1 MNHLLPS
8 ASPSLTRPG
17 QETTTHRIRVR
28 ASLTVA
34 ALIFLLAGCGQ
45 PDLVFESHL
54 MHDHGD
60 EHGMPSMTHSA
71 DVQPGEGEVR
81 VAGRIPV
88 GLCPAVVGEVELEGQ
103 RLSLHVD
110 TRPPVAS
117 RGERCDSPHPVAMAE
132 YTATIQGLRP
142 GEYMLVVHH
151 DAISVSRNRYDST
164 RTRTR
169 YSKVEVTEMSVRV
182 R

>member
-1 MNHLLPS
+1 MT
-8 ASPSLTRPG
+8 TR
-17 QETTTHRIRVR
+17 RKRVR
-28 ASLTVA
+28 ASRLAVA
-34 ALIFLLAGCGQ
+34 VLPLLLAACGQ

-60 EHGMPSMTHSA
+60 EHGMPTMTHSA
-71 DVQPGEGEVR
+71 DVQAGEGELR
-81 VAGRIPV
+81 IAGRIPV

-132 YTATIQGLRP
+132 YTATIQGLEP
-142 GEYMLVVHH
+142 GAYMLVVHH
-151 DAISVSRNRYDST
+151 DAMSVSRNRYDST